1 MGIKF
6 SRKGGNLLREAEDL
20 LPELRNTASTMASIL
35 TRVVEIE
42 DRGTFSF
49 SFRVDDEGVV
59 FALDLYEAEMDEDD
73 EEEYEEED

>member
-1 MGIKF
+1 
-6 SRKGGNLLREAEDL
+6 
-20 LPELRNTASTMASIL
+20 
-35 TRVVEIE
+35 VVEIE